1 LSQNLVSIIALC
13 FNHEKYVIQTLN
25 SIINQNCKDFELIIT
40 DDGSSD
46 LSRDLIR
53 NWVHNQNGEINIKL
67 CFNETNSGLCKT
79 LNLAISNASGQWIK
93 PISCD
98 DILEVNYLKKIINK
112 INKNNTVSLW
122 STDMSIINSEGFCIH
137 KSIWEFNKIDISTI
151 NINDFNLLCNAQ
163 YLNAP
168 SLIYRKNLWNEVGG
182 YDENLNFEDWDFLLR
197 SKLVAQFGYLKES
210 LVRYRIHNSNMHL
223 NFNTSTKYNLD
234 CIKLLKKHEL
244 NVNIRESILNHL
256 NRLINIDYK
265 SSIASIYNEL
275 DILTINSDSKIFVSI
290 VYDPK
295 NTRFYDSLHSI
306 LLQTYK
312 NIAIVIKLNDENQEF
327 GSELLELQKKDSRI
341 VLEEAINKTFNLK
354 SNNYVF
360 YANPIVFFYP
370 NTIEKYYNFLISN
383 PKCQSVSSI
392 DLKTSVID
400 FKCDLILGNIHS
412 VHSVL
417 TKNTNFN
424 LFNSLEFQKYFLE
437 KNIQILDKQLYCE
450 IPNILEKPYVNSED
464 LETKVTTT
472 FRMLNIDKSNE
483 IYQKLFLNHILLKKD
498 FENKNEFLQFSKF
511 SKYLLL
517 GNTNLGLVDN
527 TLFRNYLF
535 KNYWIKNYLFFIN
548 EFSIKEYISICSDKV
563 NMTPT
568 LHRLKHV
575 FFKLIKS
582 RK

>member
-1 LSQNLVSIIALC
+1 MPQNLVSIIALC

-46 LSRDLIR
+46 SSRELIR
-53 NWVHNQNGEINIKL
+53 NWVNNQDREINIKL
-67 CFNETNSGLCKT
+67 YFNETNLGLCKT

-112 INKNNTVSLW
+112 VKENIKVSLW
-122 STDMSIINSEGFCIH
+122 CTDMSTINSEGFCIH
-137 KSIWEFNKIDISTI
+137 NSIWKFNKIDISTMD
-151 NINDFNLLCNAQ
+151 INDFNLLCNAQ
-163 YLNAP
+163 YLNTP
-168 SLIYRKNLWNEVGG
+168 SLIYRKNLWSQVGG

-223 NFNTSTKYNLD
+223 NFNTSIKYNLD
-234 CIKLLKKHEL
+234 CIKLLKKHEIS
-244 NVNIRESILNHL
+244 VNIREGILNHL

-265 SSIASIYNEL
+265 SSLAYISNEI

-290 VYDPK
+290 IYDSI
-295 NTRFYDSLHSI
+295 NTRFYDSLYSI

-312 NIAIVIKLNDENQEF
+312 NIEVVIHSNGENKEF
-327 GSELLELQKKDSRI
+327 GSDLLELQKKDSRI
-341 VLEEAINKTFNLK
+341 VLENDINKTFNLK

-383 PKCQSVSSI
+383 AKYQSVSSI
-392 DLKTSVID
+392 DLNTTIID
-400 FKCDLILGNIHS
+400 FKCNLILGNINS

-417 TKNTNFN
+417 TKNSEYNH
-424 LFNSLEFQKYFLE
+424 FNSLEFQKYFLE
-437 KNIQILDKQLYCE
+437 DNLQILDSQLYSE
-450 IPNILEKPYVNSED
+450 IPNILEKHYNHLDD
-464 LETKVTTT
+464 LELKVINT
-472 FRMLNIDKSNE
+472 FSTFNIDISNKS
-483 IYQKLFLNHILLKKD
+483 YYKLFLNHIMLKKD
-498 FENKNEFLQFSKF
+498 FVNKSEFLEFSNFSSLLIKGNKNI
-511 SKYLLL
+511 
-517 GNTNLGLVDN
+517 GLVDDIV
-527 TLFRNYLF
+527 FRNYLF
-535 KNYWIKNYLFFIN
+535 RNYWIKNYLFFIN
-548 EFSIKEYISICSDKV
+548 EFSIREYINICLDNV
-563 NMTPT
+563 NMTPS
-568 LHRLKHV
+568 LHRLKHL
-575 FFKLIKS
+575 FFKLIKF